1 MKNSMIIY
9 FNKRNNGNV
18 NLDFVDIN
26 KETAQAKILT
36 IYSILSTDLQ
46 SSFFSKVLKVVGNTS
61 SILLMLKVK

>member
-9 FNKRNNGNV
+9 FNKKNNGNV

-26 KETAQAKILT
+26 KETTQAKILT

-46 SSFFSKVLKVVGNTS
+46 SSVFSKELKVVGSMS